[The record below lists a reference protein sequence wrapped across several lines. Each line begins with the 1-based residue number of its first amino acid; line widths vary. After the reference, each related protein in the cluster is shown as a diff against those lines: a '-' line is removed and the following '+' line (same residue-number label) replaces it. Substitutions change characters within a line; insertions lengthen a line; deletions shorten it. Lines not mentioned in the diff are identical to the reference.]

1 MRGWT
6 GGSGNGNAG
15 DAGDTCD
22 WPAAGQWRARTSVT
36 APVTVE
42 QRDRRHCG
50 WPTSRLQAQARRQSI
65 QPLPR
70 QNGGHCSW
78 SRNQSLQFCFS
89 NKTEIASR
97 KFLSVSKYSFQVGT
111 VAYSFCTT
119 EYFVTIVIYLFVI
132 LLYTK
137 IFICSFI
144 CCCTN

>member
-1 MRGWT
+1 MFITRGSGQSHSPLDYVRGIHSVTLDVRGWTWT

-50 WPTSRLQAQARRQSI
+50 WPTYRLQAQARRQSI

-70 QNGGHCSW
+70 QNGGHCS
-78 SRNQSLQFCFS
+78 
-89 NKTEIASR
+89 
-97 KFLSVSKYSFQVGT
+97 
-111 VAYSFCTT
+111 
-119 EYFVTIVIYLFVI
+119 
-132 LLYTK
+132 
-137 IFICSFI
+137 
-144 CCCTN
+144 